1 MGIFFYCVTIALSE
15 RYLHV
20 LTRTRSQVRVP

>member
-1 MGIFFYCVTIALSE
+1 MKTLLSE

-20 LTRTRSQVRVP
+20 LDGLVRRI